1 MSGKDLAPPS
11 HIHQPYIV
19 ILGTYD
25 WIRNYVKILL
35 FQGSYLLL
43 VTYCLMADYFELG
56 NIWNEIYGRRY
67 DTPKYLKPKK
77 VDFGN

>member
-11 HIHQPYIV
+11 CIHQLHIV

-35 FQGSYLLL
+35 HQGSYLSH
-43 VTYCLMADYFELG
+43 VTYCLMADNFE
-56 NIWNEIYGRRY
+56 
-67 DTPKYLKPKK
+67 
-77 VDFGN
+77 